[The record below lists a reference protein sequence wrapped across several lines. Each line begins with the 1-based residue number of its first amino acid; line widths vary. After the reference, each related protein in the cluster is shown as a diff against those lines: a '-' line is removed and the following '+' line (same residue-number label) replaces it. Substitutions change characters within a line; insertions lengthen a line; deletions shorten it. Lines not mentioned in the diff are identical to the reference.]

1 MIPPD
6 QNIYDLHFFY
16 MTFLLYL
23 ARKYTN
29 QFFYPPLSKQEKVLL
44 KLSFHHRQGIA
55 DTSLLE
61 GDQYVYQEN
70 LGGLYST
77 CNDCDYMVFGDI
89 GVIISAHVMNESLK

>member
-1 MIPPD
+1 MS
-6 QNIYDLHFFY
+6 L
-16 MTFLLYL
+16 
-23 ARKYTN
+23 
-29 QFFYPPLSKQEKVLL
+29 
-44 KLSFHHRQGIA
+44 GIA

-89 GVIISAHVMNESLK
+89 GVIISAHVMNESLKKRLLTKSQELHRYIR